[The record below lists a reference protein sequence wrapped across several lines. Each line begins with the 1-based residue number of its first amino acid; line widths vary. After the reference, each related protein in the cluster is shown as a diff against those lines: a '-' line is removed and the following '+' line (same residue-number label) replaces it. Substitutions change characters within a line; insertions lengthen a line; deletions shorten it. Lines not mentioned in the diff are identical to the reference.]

1 MIDSRRNPSVRVL
14 VLNGILLLLALG
26 CGEKTPS
33 SISAEP
39 QADAVAPTEDA
50 LDEPGVP
57 DSTDQT
63 DTEDTLTDA
72 SKPEEVDDEDTVPSD
87 SVEVDSEEGSETPEE
102 GLEATAVPYT
112 AGGLL
117 GRYSERGTNEEGET
131 TITPLFERLDA
142 VVDFPGEDAS
152 FGEHAPVNGLEVSWE
167 GGFFAE
173 SAGEYEF
180 QLTAADTGS
189 IAFGNDEILSFEDTG
204 SYTTEKA
211 KISLG
216 EGWHPIRVHYRSGNN
231 TALVVLSV
239 RAPGAFMEAVQSNL
253 LGVPSIPP
261 ESEPRLDS
269 IPSRWRKS
277 GPTEPMSV

>member
-1 MIDSRRNPSVRVL
+1 M
-14 VLNGILLLLALG
+14 
-26 CGEKTPS
+26 
-33 SISAEP
+33 
-39 QADAVAPTEDA
+39 
-50 LDEPGVP
+50 
-57 DSTDQT
+57 
-63 DTEDTLTDA
+63 
-72 SKPEEVDDEDTVPSD
+72 
-87 SVEVDSEEGSETPEE
+87 EVDSEEGSGTPEE

-211 KISLG
+211 KISLS

-261 ESEPRLDS
+261 ESEPPLGLDTIQVEEIWAYGANVS
-269 IPSRWRKS
+269 MKGTTAVKISAQWTSFDGIERERFRVTWTNTTLRTNRSPHLSP
-277 GPTEPMSV
+277 G